1 MDTIE
6 VIKRWIGK
14 GSDVL
19 DLGCGNG
26 EILNILSKE
35 LDATVLGIEIDQ
47 SNINECIKSGINV
60 IQQNIDEG
68 LSNFS
73 DKSYDVVI
81 MSQTIQVLKE
91 PKKALLEVTRIG
103 NESIVTIPNF
113 GHWLTRAN
121 LMFSGKMPVT
131 GALPKE
137 WHETDNIHLC
147 TIKDFELLCEE
158 CNINIIEKEFFD
170 LEGQK
175 SSIANIAPNLFSAL
189 AMYKISK

>member
-1 MDTIE
+1 MDTIGI
-6 VIKRWIGK
+6 IKKWVRK
-14 GSDVL
+14 RSEVL

-26 EILNILSKE
+26 EILSILSQD

-81 MSQTIQVLKE
+81 MSQTIQVLRE

-113 GHWLTRAN
+113 GFWLTRTS

-131 GALPKE
+131 GTLPKK

-147 TIKDFELLCEE
+147 TIKDFEQLCQE
-158 CNINIIEKEFFD
+158 CNINIIEKEFFNA
-170 LEGQK
+170 GGRK
-175 SSIANIAPNLFSAL
+175 SYLANIAPNLFSAL

>member
-14 GSDVL
+14 RSDVL

-113 GHWLTRAN
+113 GHWLTRTN

-175 SSIANIAPNLFSAL
+175 SRLANIAPNLFSAL

>member
-14 GSDVL
+14 RSDVL

-113 GHWLTRAN
+113 GHWLTRTN

-131 GALPKE
+131 GALPKQ

-175 SSIANIAPNLFSAL
+175 SRLANIAPNLFSAL

>member
-14 GSDVL
+14 RSDVL

-113 GHWLTRAN
+113 GHWLTRTN
-121 LMFSGKMPVT
+121 LMFYGKMPVT
-131 GALPKE
+131 GALPME

-175 SSIANIAPNLFSAL
+175 SILANIAPNLFSAL

>member
-1 MDTIE
+1 MDTIG

-14 GSDVL
+14 RSDVL

-175 SSIANIAPNLFSAL
+175 SSFANIAPNLFSAL

>member
-14 GSDVL
+14 RSDVL

-175 SSIANIAPNLFSAL
+175 SRLANIAPNLFSAL

>member
-1 MDTIE
+1 MNTIE

-14 GSDVL
+14 RSEVL

-26 EILNILSKE
+26 EILTILARE

-113 GHWLTRAN
+113 GHWLTRTN

-131 GALPKE
+131 GALPKQ

-175 SSIANIAPNLFSAL
+175 SRLANIAPNLFSAL

>member
-1 MDTIE
+1 MNTIE

-14 GSDVL
+14 RSEVL

-26 EILNILSKE
+26 EILTILARE

-113 GHWLTRAN
+113 GHWLTRTN

-175 SSIANIAPNLFSAL
+175 SRLANIAPNLFSAL